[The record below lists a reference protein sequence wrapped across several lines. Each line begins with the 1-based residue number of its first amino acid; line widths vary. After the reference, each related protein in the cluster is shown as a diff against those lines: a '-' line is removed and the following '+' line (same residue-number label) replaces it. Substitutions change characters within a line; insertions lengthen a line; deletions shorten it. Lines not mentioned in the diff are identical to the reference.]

1 MSDLNVRATLSAT
14 NEMSPALRKIIA
26 DIKKLE
32 SVAKNFGA
40 SFSSVGRAGMSAF
53 DGVNRAA
60 KAAVDQMRG
69 TSNLARSTARNYAAD
84 WSKAN
89 AQRLNDARRTYAAL
103 ERLEASY
110 LRQIERR
117 AAVERRAGTARSYG
131 GGRIPAPSIRTIAT
145 GAAISGAAAASAL
158 KKRIQVEAAETR
170 AAMYGELSKDEIKR
184 LRADTDKLGIRY
196 GVGSSAAIDA
206 AVEGLKAGISKE
218 YAGQFAE
225 LGLKAKA
232 GLDLDEAAT
241 AKLMGRLTTMHGA
254 FDKGW
259 LSSIL
264 NAIAVANNSTAAD
277 GNEIV
282 EAYRRSLSALT
293 TTKMRPEDL
302 AAFDASAI
310 SIGLQSHK
318 AGTYMSFITSEL
330 ANAKNARGQR
340 GKDLSQASN
349 LLGFAGRADLSNQMI
364 SNPTETLLK
373 VYERLMKMPEALRAK
388 VANLIGQ
395 REWRDELLSVSAARD
410 LIVKTLAEI
419 ANKKGFL
426 DRTALQK
433 IRSMLGRWASIRAAL
448 GLVWEKVGAGLEDWF
463 DQITDS
469 IISLADTFSFD
480 TIKEH
485 FAALI
490 DGAREGFG
498 LKDWG
503 DAVRSLASEF
513 DAGTVDK
520 WREFGRGLAEGAR
533 GFASGLRT
541 AFEALGFIAG
551 KNPAD
556 AREMGALVAQLTGLT
571 VVLATLSPL
580 LGVLTTLTLGL
591 TGLGQALAFI
601 GSSAAAVAVLSLF
614 AARNQ
619 DRGVADEHIRRTD
632 PKTGRRET
640 YRDWQDRIEEKKKLR
655 NYKPS
660 GDPLFQPTSF
670 GGATDFSGM
679 RRRSDLADDLSK
691 FTGKVERAA
700 FINNGP
706 GLQYAALGGGS
717 GRGLSGAGGG
727 SGGGLVG
734 GVPSLLKST
743 PGSALPD
750 FGAGRSGA
758 IIGRDKIPSF
768 GGGSGRGDF
777 SGPGM
782 SVAKK
787 AAIDQLRKE
796 GVPEANLNHA
806 AALLMGQAIAES
818 GLNPNLIHDGGTGYG
833 IYGARLG
840 RRDRMLGWLAANGYA
855 SNSLEGQ
862 MRYMA
867 HEAMT
872 DKTYAASRNA
882 LMNASD
888 ATLASGTST
897 LTRNFEAPKIDNSAR
912 RLKDSMTA
920 LRSPTDAVGGGAGT
934 GKIVNGV
941 DAHLQEIVNAA
952 ATHLPE
958 GYSIKMTSGFR
969 GAGQA
974 NHNGHAADYQ
984 IIGPDGKPISNRGED
999 PTGMYS
1005 LLARHAYGE
1014 MLARYPNLKGKF
1026 AWGGAFGT
1034 QLGGGGQRDLMHFD
1048 MNGER
1053 GRYSQYQLHNMG
1065 SVPGAKYG
1073 ITDDV
1078 PSSVIQNVPA
1088 AQAPPTLGPGQMRG
1102 GSTGPVNIHINGS
1115 SHDPEALAT
1124 LVQRRID
1131 ESMNW
1136 RTHDTASEYT

>member
-1 MSDLNVRATLSAT
+1 MSDLTVHTTLSASDQA
-14 NEMSPALRKIIA
+14 SPVIRKLLA
-26 DIKKLE
+26 NVTKLQNVVQRFNR
-32 SVAKNFGA
+32 S
-40 SFSSVGRAGMSAF
+40 F
-53 DGVNRAA
+53 DGIGNAGVNAMAGLDRTVRAVSA
-60 KAAVDQMRG
+60 QMRG
-69 TSNLARSTARNYAAD
+69 LENLNKSAARNYAAD

-89 AQRLNDARRTYAAL
+89 TQRLNDARRTYAAL
-103 ERLEASY
+103 DRLDSSY
-110 LRQIERR
+110 HRQLERR
-117 AAVERRAGTARSYG
+117 AAVERRAAASRSYSG
-131 GGRIPAPSIRTIAT
+131 GGRVPAPSIRTIAT
-145 GAAISGAAAASAL
+145 GAAITGAAAASAI
-158 KKRIQVEAAETR
+158 KKRMQVEAAETR
-170 AAMYGELSKDEIKR
+170 AAMFGELSRTEIKR
-184 LRADTDKLGIRY
+184 LRVDTDKLGIRY
-196 GVGSSAAIDA
+196 GVGSTAAIDA
-206 AVEGLKAGISKE
+206 AVEGLKAGIQKE

-225 LGLKAKA
+225 LSLKAKA

-264 NAIAVANNSTAAD
+264 NAIAVSNNATAAD

-349 LLGFAGRADLSNQMI
+349 LLGFAGRADLSSQMI
-364 SNPTETLLK
+364 ANPTETLLK
-373 VYERLMKMPEALRAK
+373 VYERLMKMPEALRAR

-395 REWRDELLSVSAARD
+395 REWRDELLSVAAARD
-410 LIVKTLAEI
+410 LIAKTLSEI

-426 DRTALQK
+426 DKTALQK
-433 IRSMLGRWASIRAAL
+433 IRSMLGSWASVSAAL

-480 TIKEH
+480 TIREH

-513 DAGTVDK
+513 DAGTVEK
-520 WREFGRGLAEGAR
+520 WRQFGLGLAEGIQSL
-533 GFASGLRT
+533 ASGLKT
-541 AFEALGFIAG
+541 TFSALGVLAG

-556 AREMGALVAQLTGLT
+556 AREMGNLVAQLTGLT
-571 VVLATLSPL
+571 VVLATISPL
-580 LGVLTTLTLGL
+580 LSVLTTLTLGL

-601 GSSAAAVAVLSLF
+601 GSSAAAVALLGLF
-614 AARNQ
+614 AAKNQ

-632 PKTGRRET
+632 PKTGRRES
-640 YRDWQDRIEEKKKLR
+640 YKDWQDRIEEKKKLR
-655 NYKPS
+655 GYKPS

-679 RRRSDLADDLSK
+679 RRSSDLSDNLNK
-691 FTGKVERAA
+691 FTGKVERAS
-700 FINNGP
+700 FINGS

-717 GRGLSGAGGG
+717 GRGLPGGG
-727 SGGGLVG
+727 YIG
-734 GVPSLLKST
+734 GVPAIVKSV
-743 PGSALPD
+743 PGQAIPD
-750 FGAGRSGA
+750 FGAGRSGS
-758 IIGRDKIPSF
+758 IIGRDKVPSF
-768 GGGSGRGDF
+768 GGGGSSFTSKAPAIMQRLMNDFGLSKEQAAGIVGNLGHESGGFKIMQERNPIGGGRGGFGWAQWTGSRRRDYE
-777 SGPGM
+777 
-782 SVAKK
+782 AWCK
-787 AAIDQLRKE
+787 ANGLNPTSD
-796 GVPEANLNHA
+796 EANYGFLKHELMTNHADAIAAVKRTGSVSDATRAFESSYEKAGIKHMGSRYNYANQAMSAYNSPA
-806 AALLMGQAIAES
+806 AALV
-818 GLNPNLIHDGGTGYG
+818 T
-833 IYGARLG
+833 
-840 RRDRMLGWLAANGYA
+840 
-855 SNSLEGQ
+855 
-862 MRYMA
+862 
-867 HEAMT
+867 
-872 DKTYAASRNA
+872 
-882 LMNASD
+882 
-888 ATLASGTST
+888 
-897 LTRNFEAPKIDNSAR
+897 
-912 RLKDSMTA
+912 
-920 LRSPTDAVGGGAGT
+920 GGGKGT

-941 DAHLQEIVNAA
+941 DARLQEIVNAA

-969 GAGQA
+969 GAGQT
-974 NHNGHAADYQ
+974 NHNGRAADYQ

-1005 LLARHAYGE
+1005 LLARHVYGE

-1034 QLGGGGQRDLMHFD
+1034 QLGGGGRRDLMHFD
-1048 MNGER
+1048 VNGER
-1053 GRYSQYQLHNMG
+1053 GRYSQYQLRNMG

-1073 ITDDV
+1073 ITDKV
-1078 PSSVIQNVPA
+1078 PSSMIQNVPA

-1102 GSTGPVNIHINGS
+1102 GSTGPINIHINGS

>member
-1 MSDLNVRATLSAT
+1 MSDLHLRSTLTAVDEASPVIRKLLANVTKLQNVVQRFNQSFAGVGNAGVNAMAGLDRTVRAVSA
-14 NEMSPALRKIIA
+14 
-26 DIKKLE
+26 
-32 SVAKNFGA
+32 
-40 SFSSVGRAGMSAF
+40 
-53 DGVNRAA
+53 
-60 KAAVDQMRG
+60 QMRG
-69 TSNLARSTARNYAAD
+69 LENLNKSAARNFASD
-84 WSKAN
+84 WTKAN
-89 AQRLNDARRTYAAL
+89 TQRMNDAARMYQRL
-103 ERLEASY
+103 ERMEAGY
-110 LRQIERR
+110 QRQLERR
-117 AAVERRAGTARSYG
+117 AAVERRAGASRYS
-131 GGRIPAPSIRTIAT
+131 GGRLPAPNIRTVAA
-145 GAAISGAAAASAL
+145 GAAITGAGVVSVLRRRASA
-158 KKRIQVEAAETR
+158 QAAEVR
-170 AAMYGELSKDEIKR
+170 AQMFGDLSGDEVKKLRKDYADRAGIKYGTGTTKVI
-184 LRADTDKLGIRY
+184 DT
-196 GVGSSAAIDA
+196 VT
-206 AVEGLKAGISKE
+206 EGLKAGIAKQ
-218 YAGQFAE
+218 YAGEFAD
-225 LGLKAKA
+225 LALKAQA
-232 GLDLDEAAT
+232 GLDVSPEAVG
-241 AKLMGRLTTMHGA
+241 KLLGRLSTQMPWDTGR
-254 FDKGW
+254 FSK
-259 LSSIL
+259 IL
-264 NAIAVANNSTAAD
+264 NAVAVANNATAAD
-277 GNEIV
+277 GNEII
-282 EAYRRSLSALT
+282 EAMRRSLSALAT
-293 TTKMRPEDL
+293 TRMTPEQL
-302 AAFDASAI
+302 AAIDSTGI
-310 SIGLQSHK
+310 SLGVQPFKMGTFVSFLTSQI
-318 AGTYMSFITSEL
+318 AGADS
-330 ANAKNARGQR
+330 ARGQQAN
-340 GKDLSQASN
+340 DLNSAAN
-349 LLGFAGRADLSNQMI
+349 ALGFGGRGAMAKAMRDRPMEAIQQILDN
-364 SNPTETLLK
+364 LAKL
-373 VYERLMKMPEALRAK
+373 PEKLRTK
-388 VANLIGQ
+388 VAKQIGG
-395 REWRDELLSVSAARD
+395 REWMDELLTVVLGRD
-410 LIVKTLAEI
+410 KLRDVLKDIESKP
-419 ANKKGFL
+419 GFL
-426 DRTALQK
+426 DKTALQK
-433 IRSMLGRWASIRAAL
+433 IRSMQGRWASVSAAL
-448 GLVWEKVGAGLEDWF
+448 GLVVERIGAGLENWF

-469 IISLADTFSFD
+469 VIDLADSFSFD
-480 TIKEH
+480 TIREH

-498 LKDWG
+498 LRDWG

-513 DAGTVDK
+513 DAGTVAK
-520 WREFGRGLAEGAR
+520 WREFGKGFAEGIR
-533 GFASGLRT
+533 EFASGLKT
-541 AFEALGFIAG
+541 AFSAFGFLAG

-556 AREMGALVAQLTGLT
+556 AREMGALVAELTGLT

-591 TGLGQALAFI
+591 TGLGGVLAFI
-601 GSSAAAVAVLSLF
+601 GGNAAAVALLSLL

-619 DRGVADEHIRRTD
+619 DRGVADERIRRTD
-632 PKTGRRET
+632 PNTGRRES
-640 YRDWQDRIEEKKKLR
+640 YRDWQERIEEKRKLR

-670 GGATDFSGM
+670 GGATDSSGM
-679 RRRSDLADDLSK
+679 RRRSDLADDLRK

-717 GRGLSGAGGG
+717 GRGLG
-727 SGGGLVG
+727 GGGLVG

-758 IIGRDKIPSF
+758 IISRDKVPSF

-855 SNSLEGQ
+855 RSSLEGQ

-941 DAHLQEIVNAA
+941 DARLQEIVNAA

-1014 MLARYPNLKGKF
+1014 MLARYPTLKGKF

-1034 QLGGGGQRDLMHFD
+1034 RLGGGGQRDLMHFD
-1048 MNGER
+1048 VNGER
-1053 GRYSQYQLHNMG
+1053 GRYSQYQLRNMG
-1065 SVPGAKYG
+1065 SVPGTKYG
-1073 ITDDV
+1073 VTDNV

-1088 AQAPPTLGPGQMRG
+1088 AQAPATSGAGAGDTRSLGN
-1102 GSTGPVNIHINGS
+1102 VAIHINGS